1 MAEENISKSKKKRLA
16 IEKARQEQKQKKA
29 MTVAWA
35 VFIPTLLVVV
45 IVAGVLFYQSTLI
58 NYSRYLTDEGTI
70 KGVKD
75 GDVTVDIDA
84 LSFSKSELL
93 PEDETVESDIE
104 SMLKNYEFISD
115 DAGLKAD
122 HGDKVNVSYTST
134 IDGVS
139 YNEALAADGGED
151 MVIDNEKISA
161 EFDSA
166 IVGHKKGDSFSVSV
180 AFADDDPDP
189 DRAGKTAV
197 YEVTLEGIYVT
208 PELTDEFIATNTEYS
223 TVSEYRQ
230 SIIDSYYDSNL
241 RAAISSSL
249 SENSAV
255 SVYPENYISN
265 LTKVYNDQYEQQLES
280 YKQYFGSDLYG
291 SVYEM
296 AGYTD
301 QASYD
306 AMLRDRAKED
316 AAYAM
321 ELEYVFKQSGMTNT
335 KDEVRQY
342 FIDQGM
348 STDDIDSAVKAYGMG
363 YIAQA
368 ALQEKAIDYLTEN
381 VTITE

>member
-255 SVYPENYISN
+255 SVYPEKYISN

-316 AAYAM
+316 TAYAM

-348 STDDIDSAVKAYGMG
+348 STDDIDSAAEAYGMG
-363 YIAQA
+363 YLAQA
-368 ALQEKAIDYLTEN
+368 ALQGKAMDYLAEN

>member
-29 MTVAWA
+29 MAVAWA
-35 VFIPTLLVVV
+35 VFIPTLIVV
-45 IVAGVLFYQSTLI
+45 IVVAGILFYQSTLI
-58 NYSRYLTDEGTI
+58 NYSKYLTDAGTI

-93 PEDETVESDIE
+93 PDDETVEADIE
-104 SMLKNYEFISD
+104 SMLKSHEYISE
-115 DAGLKAD
+115 DAGTKAD

-139 YNEALAADGGED
+139 YNEALAANGGED

-166 IVGHKKGDSFSVSV
+166 IVGHKKGDTFSVEV
-180 AFADDDPDP
+180 AFADDDADP
-189 DRAGKTAV
+189 VRAGKTAV

-208 PELTDEFIATNTEYS
+208 PELTDEFVAANTEYA
-223 TVSEYRQ
+223 TVAEYRQ

-241 RAAISSSL
+241 RNSISSSL

-255 SVYPENYISN
+255 SVYPEKYIAN
-265 LTKVYNDQYEQQLES
+265 LTKVYNNQYEQQLES

-291 SVYEM
+291 FVYEM

-306 AMLRDRAKED
+306 AMLRDRARED
-316 AAYAM
+316 TAYSM
-321 ELEYVFKQSGMTNT
+321 ELEYVFKQSGLSNT
-335 KDEVRQY
+335 EDEVRQY

-348 STDDIDSAVKAYGMG
+348 STEDIDSAVKEYGFG
-363 YIAQA
+363 YLAQA
-368 ALQEKAIDYLTEN
+368 AMQNKAMDYLAEN
-381 VTITE
+381 VTITD

>member
-16 IEKARQEQKQKKA
+16 IEKARQEQKQKKVMA
-29 MTVAWA
+29 VAWA
-35 VFIPTLLVVV
+35 VFIPTLIVV
-45 IVAGVLFYQSTLI
+45 IAAAGIMFYRSTLI
-58 NYSRYLTDEGTI
+58 DYSRYLTDAGAI
-70 KGVKD
+70 KGVNS

-84 LSFSKSELL
+84 LSFSRSELL

-104 SMLKNYEFISD
+104 YMLKGHEYISE

-122 HGDKVNVSYTST
+122 HGDKVNVSYTSS

-151 MVIDNEKISA
+151 MVIDEEKISA

-166 IVGHKKGDSFSVSV
+166 IVGHKKGDSFSVKV

-189 DRAGKTAV
+189 ARAGKTAV

-208 PELTDEFIATNTEYS
+208 PELNDEFVAANTEYA
-223 TVSEYRQ
+223 TVAEYRQ
-230 SIIDSYYDSNL
+230 SIIDSYYDRNL
-241 RAAISSSL
+241 RSAISSSL

-255 SVYPENYISN
+255 NAYPEKYIDN
-265 LTKVYNDQYEQQLES
+265 LTKVYNDQYEKQLES

-306 AMLRDRAKED
+306 AMLRDRARED
-316 AAYAM
+316 TAYAM
-321 ELEYVFKQSGMTNT
+321 ELEYVFKQSGLTNT
-335 KDEVRQY
+335 EDEVRQY
-342 FIDQGM
+342 YADQGM
-348 STDDIDSAVKAYGMG
+348 STDDIDSAVEAYGRG
-363 YIAQA
+363 YLAQA
-368 ALQEKAIDYLTEN
+368 ALQSKAMDYLVEN
-381 VTITE
+381 VTITD

>member
-1 MAEENISKSKKKRLA
+1 MAEENLSKSKKKRLA

-29 MTVAWA
+29 MAIAWA
-35 VFIPTLLVVV
+35 VFIPALIVV
-45 IVAGVLFYQSTLI
+45 IIMAAVLFYQSTLI
-58 NYSRYLTDEGTI
+58 DYSRYLTNAGTI

-84 LSFSKSELL
+84 LSFSKAELL
-93 PEDETVESDIE
+93 PDDATVEADIE
-104 SMLKNYEFISD
+104 SMLKSHEYISE

-122 HGDKVNVSYTST
+122 HGDRVNVSYTSS

-151 MVIDNEKISA
+151 MVIDEEKISA

-166 IVGHKKGDSFSVSV
+166 LVGHKKGDSFSVKV

-189 DRAGKTAV
+189 ARAGKTAV

-208 PELTDEFIATNTEYS
+208 PELNDEFVAANTEYA
-223 TVSEYRQ
+223 TVAEYRQ
-230 SIIDSYYDSNL
+230 SIIDSYYDRNL
-241 RAAISSSL
+241 RSAISSSL

-255 SVYPENYISN
+255 NAYPEKYIDN
-265 LTKVYNDQYEQQLES
+265 LTKVYNDQYEKQLES

-306 AMLRDRAKED
+306 AMLRDRARED
-316 AAYAM
+316 TAYAM
-321 ELEYVFKQSGMTNT
+321 ELEYVFKQSGLTNT
-335 KDEVRQY
+335 EDEVRQY
-342 FIDQGM
+342 YADQGM
-348 STDDIDSAVKAYGMG
+348 STDDIDSAVEAYGRG
-363 YIAQA
+363 YLAQA
-368 ALQEKAIDYLTEN
+368 ALQSKAMDYLVEN
-381 VTITE
+381 VTITD

>member
-16 IEKARQEQKQKKA
+16 IEKARQEQRQKKA

-45 IVAGVLFYQSTLI
+45 VVAGVLFYQSTLI

-321 ELEYVFKQSGMTNT
+321 ELEFVFKQSGMTNT

-348 STDDIDSAVKAYGMG
+348 STDDIDSAAEAYGMG
-363 YIAQA
+363 YLAQA
-368 ALQEKAIDYLTEN
+368 ALQGKAMDYLAEN